1 MASAR
6 TPRSFG
12 AATSFAIALA
22 LATTVAPSLAEPPK
36 GNASPSGSSSA
47 QSVADAAKEKKERQA
62 RAVELHDEA
71 KTLYERGL
79 YRRAI
84 TKLEAA
90 LALDPEGK
98 ELVYNLAL
106 IHEKLA
112 EADIAEGYYLR
123 YIDMETDPKAREHAQ
138 GIVKRLQGAKQKL
151 KDDLKERAAPSAA
164 PSSSAAASSAVGAQ
178 VHRARM
184 PSPMVFVIGGVAIAA
199 AGVGVGFG
207 VSALANNPSDA
218 STGPRTTA
226 YDLETRARSAHTQAV
241 VADLAFGA
249 SVVVGAAATL
259 LYLLESRAPSKAPA
273 STAIARARVRM
284 EAPF

>member
-1 MASAR
+1 MH
-6 TPRSFG
+6 G
-12 AATSFAIALA
+12 AAPAFAIVLA
-22 LATTVAPSLAEPPK
+22 LATTVAPSLADAPK
-36 GNASPSGSSSA
+36 GSAAPTATASA
-47 QSVADAAKEKKERQA
+47 QSAADVAKEKKERQA

-71 KTLYERGL
+71 KALYERGL

-90 LALDPEGK
+90 LTLDPDGK

-123 YIDMETDPKAREHAQ
+123 YIDMETEPKAREHAQ

-164 PSSSAAASSAVGAQ
+164 PSASAAASSSAGTQ
-178 VHRARM
+178 VRSGRF

-199 AGVGVGFG
+199 AGVGIGFG
-207 VSALANNPSDA
+207 VSALANNPADA
-218 STGPRTTA
+218 STGPKVTA
-226 YDLETRARSAHTQAV
+226 YDLEMRARSAHTQAV

-259 LYLLESRAPSKAPA
+259 LYLLETRAPQKAPPA
-273 STAIARARVRM
+273 TAIASARVRM